1 MGSLRSAALIS
12 MILLITFILLGV
24 VVASVI
30 TGVTSETTNAT
41 EEQNYE
47 QMIEETIDEIAT
59 YIQIRDQRG
68 KYYEVDAQMKIQ
80 KIALLISPLVSQ
92 DIDVTGLTIMLDNGE
107 NVRVLYYSGSSSS
120 LGSNT
125 LFEHTIWDSLD
136 SNDFSFITII
146 DDDNSLVDYNIINDY
161 RDNAYLIF
169 KLPPDM
175 QLVKRDKMVI
185 TLFPSTG
192 IDRTIF
198 LEAPPALTSVVD
210 FGYL

>member
-1 MGSLRSAALIS
+1 MGSLRSTTLIS
-12 MILLITFILLGV
+12 MIILVTFILLGV

-30 TGVTSETTNAT
+30 TGITSETTGAT
-41 EEQNYE
+41 EEHNYE
-47 QMIEETIDEIAT
+47 QMVEETIDEITT
-59 YIQIRDQRG
+59 YIQIRDQKG
-68 KYYEVDAQMKIQ
+68 KYYEVDGQMEIQ
-80 KIALLISPLVSQ
+80 KIALLISPLISQ

-107 NVRVLYYSGSSSS
+107 NVKVLYYSGSSSNLNS
-120 LGSNT
+120 DK

-146 DDDNSLVDYNIINDY
+146 DDDSSLVNFNTINDY

-175 QLVKRDKMVI
+175 QLCKKDKMVI
-185 TLFPSTG
+185 TLFPSSG

-210 FGYL
+210 FV

>member
-1 MGSLRSAALIS
+1 MGSLRSTALIS
-12 MILLITFILLGV
+12 MILLVTFIILGV

-30 TGVTSETTNAT
+30 TGITSETTGAT
-41 EEQNYE
+41 EEHNYE
-47 QMIEETIDEIAT
+47 QMVEETIDEITT
-59 YIQIRDQRG
+59 YIQIRDQKG
-68 KYYEVDAQMKIQ
+68 KYYEVDGQMEIQ

-107 NVRVLYYSGSSSS
+107 NVKVLYYSGSSSNLNS
-120 LGSNT
+120 DK

-146 DDDNSLVDYNIINDY
+146 DDDSSLVNFNTINDY

-169 KLPPDM
+169 KLLPDM
-175 QLVKRDKMVI
+175 QLCKKDKMVI
-185 TLFPSTG
+185 KLFPSSG

-198 LEAPPALTSVVD
+198 LEAPPPLTSVVD
-210 FGYL
+210 FV

>member
-1 MGSLRSAALIS
+1 MGSLRSTALIS
-12 MILLITFILLGV
+12 MILLVTFILLGL

-30 TGVTSETTNAT
+30 TGITSETTGAT
-41 EEQNYE
+41 EEHNYD
-47 QMIEETIDEIAT
+47 QMVEETIDELTT
-59 YIQIRDQRG
+59 YIQIRDQKG
-68 KYYEVDAQMKIQ
+68 KYYEVDSQMEIQ

-92 DIDVTGLTIMLDNGE
+92 DIDVTGFTIMLDNGE
-107 NVRVLYYSGSSSS
+107 NVRVLYYSGSSSNLDS
-120 LGSNT
+120 YT
-125 LFEHTIWDSLD
+125 LFEHIIWDSLD

-146 DDDNSLVDYNIINDY
+146 DDDSSLVNFNTINDY

-175 QLVKRDKMVI
+175 QLCKKDKMVI
-185 TLFPSTG
+185 TLFPSLG

-210 FGYL
+210 FV

>member
-12 MILLITFILLGV
+12 MILLVTFIILGV

-30 TGVTSETTNAT
+30 TGITSETTGAT
-41 EEQNYE
+41 EEHNYE
-47 QMIEETIDEIAT
+47 QMVEETIDEIAT
-59 YIQIRDQRG
+59 YIQIRDQKG
-68 KYYEVDAQMKIQ
+68 KYYEVDGQMEIQ

-107 NVRVLYYSGSSSS
+107 NVKVLYYSGSSSNLNS
-120 LGSNT
+120 DK

-136 SNDFSFITII
+136 SNDFTFITII
-146 DDDNSLVDYNIINDY
+146 DDDSSLVNFNTINDY

-175 QLVKRDKMVI
+175 QLCKKDKMVI
-185 TLFPSTG
+185 TLFPSSG

-210 FGYL
+210 FV

>member
-1 MGSLRSAALIS
+1 MGSLRSTALIS
-12 MILLITFILLGV
+12 MILLVTFILLGV

-30 TGVTSETTNAT
+30 TGITSETTGAT
-41 EEQNYE
+41 EEHNYE
-47 QMIEETIDEIAT
+47 QMVEETIDEITT
-59 YIQIRDQRG
+59 YIQIRDQKG
-68 KYYEVDAQMKIQ
+68 KYYEVDGQMEIQ

-107 NVRVLYYSGSSSS
+107 NVKVLYYSGSSSNLNS
-120 LGSNT
+120 DK

-136 SNDFSFITII
+136 SNDVSFITII
-146 DDDNSLVDYNIINDY
+146 DDDSSLVNFNTINDY

-169 KLPPDM
+169 KLLPDM
-175 QLVKRDKMVI
+175 QLCKKDKMVI
-185 TLFPSTG
+185 TLFPSSG

-210 FGYL
+210 FV

>member
-1 MGSLRSAALIS
+1 MGSLRSAALIT
-12 MILLITFILLGV
+12 MILLVTFIILGV

-30 TGVTSETTNAT
+30 TGITIETTGAT
-41 EEQNYE
+41 EEHNYE
-47 QMIEETIDEIAT
+47 QMVEETIDEITT
-59 YIQIRDQRG
+59 YIQIRDQKG
-68 KYYEVDAQMKIQ
+68 KYYEVDGQMEIQ

-107 NVRVLYYSGSSSS
+107 NVKVLYYSGSSSNLNS
-120 LGSNT
+120 DK

-136 SNDFSFITII
+136 SNDFTFITII
-146 DDDNSLVDYNIINDY
+146 DDDSSLVNFNTINDY

-175 QLVKRDKMVI
+175 QLCKKDKMVI
-185 TLFPSTG
+185 TLFPSSG

-210 FGYL
+210 FV